1 VLVAFGLGFVGW
13 FEVLKLVRP
22 RTARRQKDRY
32 QRRELKG
39 GRHLLLIS
47 AGTTA
52 WLLCREK
59 GLQVISGVKD
69 VD

>member
-1 VLVAFGLGFVGW
+1 
-13 FEVLKLVRP
+13 VLKLVRP

-32 QRRELKG
+32 QQRELKG